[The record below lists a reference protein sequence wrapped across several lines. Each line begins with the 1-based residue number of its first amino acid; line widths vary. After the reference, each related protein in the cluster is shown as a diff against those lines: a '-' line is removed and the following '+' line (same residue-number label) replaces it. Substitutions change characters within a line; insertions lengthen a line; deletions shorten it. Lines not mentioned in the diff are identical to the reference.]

1 MELVDAEWHSIM
13 TRLPMV
19 VGERKEDGLKGVLVQ
34 GEGERKEKEL
44 VVQWFADFP
53 EMMTTKQVAELAN
66 SSFLFH

>member
-1 MELVDAEWHSIM
+1 MELVDAEWHWTM

-19 VGERKEDGLKGVLVQ
+19 VGERKEDGLNGVLVQ

-44 VVQWFADFP
+44 VVQWFANFP